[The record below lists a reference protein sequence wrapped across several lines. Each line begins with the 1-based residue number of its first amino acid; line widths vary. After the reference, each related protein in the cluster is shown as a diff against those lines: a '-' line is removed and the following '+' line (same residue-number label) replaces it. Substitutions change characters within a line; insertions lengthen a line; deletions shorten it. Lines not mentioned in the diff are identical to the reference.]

1 MKHIAYYC
9 LVFAAIASAI
19 RELRHGNGVIELC
32 LVALVAAAA
41 SWFIERRP

>member
-1 MKHIAYYC
+1 MKYICYSC
-9 LVFAAIASAI
+9 LVFATIASAI

-41 SWFIERRP
+41 SWLCERKI